1 MAKKQKNE
9 VTPAVEVTE
18 TEVLT
23 LEAVESTTEIETPAV
38 EVIETPAGW
47 EQKLETEIDT
57 EVAVTTNDG
66 INGTLVIDAGL
77 IEVKPE
83 YFPEYTI
90 TKEGGLVFFD
100 LK

>member
-23 LEAVESTTEIETPAV
+23 LEAVESTTE
-38 EVIETPAGW
+38 IETPAGW

>member
-23 LEAVESTTEIETPAV
+23 LEVVESTTET
-38 EVIETPAGW
+38 ETPAGW